1 MRQVIPWPRL
11 DRGRVRQAWGWRS
24 DVKQQVVNTD
34 IDGLLTAALLHH
46 LKDWP
51 VVGFYDTES
60 LWVARGTPV
69 PLAQGETVWVDA
81 DMTFPGARCLSQHV
95 STAGPDDATAVLA
108 YRDTVNPNL
117 AVGCH
122 GGDFA
127 VYRDKYPFGTY
138 QWAAWIA
145 GEPAAPSPSAPVLT
159 GLAWMPDGGF
169 GSVKHPAWRR
179 NCLAWA
185 TRTLPGSLLEPL
197 ARTRPQDAGRAVAT
211 AARVL
216 QGPRPNAASWRND
229 QYVMS
234 VNRGSMNVVCDVSTA
249 TGRADVQGVLDR
261 ITASYEWKRLVLPEF
276 DRRFVG
282 TWRSGR
288 GEPPPNW
295 PDAANNGE
303 ILSFAVTGKERY
315 CWTEA
320 QNIVGEP
327 SLAEALFR

>member
-1 MRQVIPWPRL
+1 VCQVIPWPSLNRA
-11 DRGRVRQAWGWRS
+11 RVRHAWNWRS
-24 DVKQQVVNTD
+24 DITQQVVNTD

-46 LKDWP
+46 LKGWP

-69 PLAQGETVWVDA
+69 PLAHERTVWVDA

-95 STAGPDDATAVLA
+95 STTDPRDASAVSA
-108 YRDTVNPNL
+108 FAETVNPNL

-127 VYRDKYPFGTY
+127 VYRDKYPYGTY
-138 QWAAWIA
+138 QWAAWVA
-145 GEPAAPSPSAPVLT
+145 GEPAAPSPSETVLS
-159 GLAWMPDGGF
+159 GLAWVPDGGF
-169 GSVKHPAWRR
+169 GSVMHPAWSR

-197 ARTRPQDAGRAVAT
+197 ARSRPEDASAAVA
-211 AARVL
+211 AASRWL
-216 QGPRPNAASWRND
+216 QGPCPDPAAWRND

-234 VNRGSMNVVCDVSTA
+234 VNRGVMTVVCDVVTA
-249 TGRADVQGVLDR
+249 GGRADVQGVLDR
-261 ITASYEWKRLVLPEF
+261 ITASYGWRRLVLPSF

-288 GEPPPNW
+288 GDPPPDW
-295 PDAANNGE
+295 PNAANNGK
-303 ILSFAVTGKERY
+303 IVSFAVTGKNRY

-320 QNIVGEP
+320 HNHAGEP
-327 SLAEALFR
+327 SLAEALFG